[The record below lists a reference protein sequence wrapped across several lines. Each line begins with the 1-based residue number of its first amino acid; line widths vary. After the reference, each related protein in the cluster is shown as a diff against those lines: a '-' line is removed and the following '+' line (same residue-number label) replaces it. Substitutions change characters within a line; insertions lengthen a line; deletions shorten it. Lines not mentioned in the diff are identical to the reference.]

1 MVIGHLTGT
10 LQHRC
15 VARISRKTAQGQT
28 ETSTRRFGMS
38 VLPSVTSGHTLIGCF
53 APEAALGRLEI
64 QLPLY
69 PESRLNSEIA
79 ACPKSASSGSRRP

>member
-38 VLPSVTSGHTLIGCF
+38 VLPSVTSVHTLTGCF
-53 APEAALGRLEI
+53 APEAAIDHPPPRY
-64 QLPLY
+64 Q
-69 PESRLNSEIA
+69 A
-79 ACPKSASSGSRRP
+79 